1 MKTLYDK
8 DKIVYNFVNMDKIF
22 PSRDIKV
29 SEEPRPIKRNIQT
42 LPETFTFEGE
52 KKNLQEY
59 LDYFWSDGMI
69 VIHKDEIVYEN
80 YWLGNNESKKHI
92 SWSIV
97 KSFISA
103 LIGIAFEE
111 GLIDSL
117 EDPIT
122 KYLGDFKNTGYEDVS
137 IKDILQ
143 MS

>member
-1 MKTLYDK
+1 MKILLYAILFLTVLISIFILPKAFRVHKVKTLYDK

-29 SEEPRPIKRNIQT
+29 SEDPKPIKKNIQT

-69 VIHKDEIVYEN
+69 VIHNDEIVYEN
-80 YWLGNNESKKHI
+80 YWLGNDESKKHI
-92 SWSIV
+92 SWSV
-97 KSFISA
+97 AKSFISA

-111 GLIDSL
+111 GLID
-117 EDPIT
+117 
-122 KYLGDFKNTGYEDVS
+122 
-137 IKDILQ
+137 
-143 MS
+143 